1 VSADLPT
8 QLPDRILRR
17 GDYLWGSFIKPE
29 TVDGFL
35 NAVNPGDRRDS
46 LGRFAF
52 SLRSVDD
59 AVEAANQGSRA
70 WRRVG
75 LMERAAAVQRFRDQL
90 SSFAEPIAALLVR
103 EAGKPLWEA
112 RQEVAAS
119 LRAIDLFLDDG
130 IGLVAPRVMEDI
142 AGRSDFVPRGVVA
155 VINPS
160 VLSLSNAVIGTAA
173 AVLGGN
179 GVVLK
184 PSKYGPVIGQTLAE
198 LWDRVRLPRGVF
210 NLVQGPGGAVGQRL
224 VNHPGVDAVLFT
236 GSYET
241 ARELRRSLLERPELP
256 ALFQT
261 GGKAIAY
268 VHEDA
273 PRDRTIYELLVGA
286 FLSCGQR
293 ATSTARVIVHKRAWK
308 HIVPELTARAQR
320 LHIGYGFEPDV
331 FMGPLISESLRTRFR
346 KYCRALTAK
355 GHAALCEGD
364 ALELSG
370 HRGHYVAPGIYE
382 VAWRGGLPFLNEEPP
397 GPLLLIYRV
406 DSVEEAIELHNRA
419 VYRPVTSVFL
429 RNDSPALAELR
440 DGLRT
445 GAINVNRST
454 IGASLR
460 LPTAPQGRSGMGPAG
475 GIELMRHLTYPRAGI
490 VETRPFDSAH
500 LVPGVEWETETTVG
514 ELGAVDL
521 HLE

>member
-1 VSADLPT
+1 MTERV
-8 QLPDRILRR
+8 LRR
-17 GDYLWGSFIKPE
+17 GDYLWGSFLRPE
-29 TVDGFL
+29 TIDGYL
-35 NAVNPGDRRDS
+35 NAVNPGDRRDV

-59 AVEAANQGSRA
+59 AVEAAAKGSQA

-90 SSFAEPIAALLVR
+90 ASFAEPIAALLVR

-119 LRAIDLFLDDG
+119 LRAVDLFLDDG

-142 AGRSDFVPRGVVA
+142 AGRSDFLPRGVVA
-155 VINPS
+155 IINPS
-160 VLSLSNAVIGTAA
+160 VLSLSNAVIATTA

-179 GVVLK
+179 GLVLK
-184 PSKYGPVIGQTLAE
+184 PSKYSPVIGQAVAE

-210 NLVQGPGGAVGQRL
+210 NLIQGPGGAVGQRL
-224 VNHPGVDAVLFT
+224 VSHPGVDALLFT

-241 ARELRRSLLERPELP
+241 ARELRRSLVERPELP
-256 ALFQT
+256 ALYQT
-261 GGKAIAY
+261 GGKAVAY

-273 PRDRTIYELLVGA
+273 PTDRTVYELLVGA

-293 ATSTARVIVHKRAWK
+293 ATSTARVIVHRRAWER
-308 HIVPELTARAQR
+308 IVPALVARAQR
-320 LHIGYGFEPDV
+320 LHIGYGFDANV
-331 FMGPLISESLRTRFR
+331 FMGPLVSDAQRTRFR

-355 GHAALCEGD
+355 GHTSLCEGD

-382 VAWRGGLPFLNEEPP
+382 VNWRGGLPFLNEEPP
-397 GPLLLIYRV
+397 GPLLLVYRV
-406 DSVEEAIELHNRA
+406 DSIEEGIELHNRA
-419 VYRPVTSVFL
+419 VYRPVTSVFIKQ
-429 RNDSPALAELR
+429 DSPQLPELR

-460 LPTAPQGRSGMGPAG
+460 LPTAPQGRSGMGLAG
-475 GIELMRHLTYPRAGI
+475 GIELMRHVTYPRAGI
-490 VETRPFDSAH
+490 VEHRPFDPAH
-500 LVPGVEWETETTVG
+500 LVPGVEWDAEATLG
-514 ELGAVDL
+514 ELGPVDL